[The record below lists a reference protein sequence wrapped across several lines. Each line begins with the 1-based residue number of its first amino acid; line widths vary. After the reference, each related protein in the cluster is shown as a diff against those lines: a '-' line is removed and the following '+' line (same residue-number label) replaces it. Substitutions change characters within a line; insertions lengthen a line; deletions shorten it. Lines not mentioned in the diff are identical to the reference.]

1 MRFLLV
7 NDPNLAG
14 NLSGAVLEDDE
25 AVEVFKVAQK
35 YAESAGFE
43 VELVSISSREE
54 ILSYLREEIETQKI
68 LRGKS

>member
-54 ILSYLREEIETQKI
+54 ILSDLREEIETQKI